1 MVFAFTEHNWAL
13 LAGLAIIAFVMP
25 IVVWRGYQ
33 QSGRGRLRV
42 ALRRVRQQRQV
53 VKLASKGSVV
63 AERKL
68 ERLQAKAKSVKPSAI
83 QTAKEALQDARMKC
97 KLAVD
102 NLQIAE
108 NRALKIIYKE
118 YPPNR
123 QERLQRKY
131 FPDLNEQQKPF
142 TF

>member
-1 MVFAFTEHNWAL
+1 MVFEFTEHNWAL
-13 LAGLAIIAFVMP
+13 LTGLSIIAFVTP
-25 IVVWRGYQ
+25 IIGWRSYQ

-42 ALRRVRQQRQV
+42 AIRNVRRLRQI
-53 VKLASKGSVV
+53 VKAAAKGSEV

-68 ERLQAKAKSVKPSAI
+68 ARLQAKSDSIKPSTI
-83 QTAKEALQDARMKC
+83 QAAKGMVQDARMRS

-102 NLQIAE
+102 QLQIAE
-108 NRALKIIYKE
+108 NRALKIIFKE

-123 QERLQRKY
+123 QERLQRKF
-131 FPDLNEQQKPF
+131 FPDLNESQKPF

>member
-1 MVFAFTEHNWAL
+1 
-13 LAGLAIIAFVMP
+13 
-25 IVVWRGYQ
+25 
-33 QSGRGRLRV
+33 
-42 ALRRVRQQRQV
+42 
-53 VKLASKGSVV
+53 
-63 AERKL
+63 
-68 ERLQAKAKSVKPSAI
+68 
-83 QTAKEALQDARMKC
+83 MKC

>member
-1 MVFAFTEHNWAL
+1 MLLAFTEHNWAL
-13 LAGLAIIAFVMP
+13 LAGLSIIAFVTP
-25 IVVWRGYQ
+25 FVGWRSYQ

-42 ALRRVRQQRQV
+42 ALRKVRRLRQI
-53 VKLASKGSVV
+53 VKAAEKGSEV

-68 ERLQAKAKSVKPSAI
+68 ARLQTKSNSIKPSVI
-83 QTAKEALQDARMKC
+83 QTAKGTVQDARMKS

-102 NLQIAE
+102 QLHIAE
-108 NRALKIIYKE
+108 NRALKIIFKE

-131 FPDLNEQQKPF
+131 FPDLNDQRKPF
-142 TF
+142 SF